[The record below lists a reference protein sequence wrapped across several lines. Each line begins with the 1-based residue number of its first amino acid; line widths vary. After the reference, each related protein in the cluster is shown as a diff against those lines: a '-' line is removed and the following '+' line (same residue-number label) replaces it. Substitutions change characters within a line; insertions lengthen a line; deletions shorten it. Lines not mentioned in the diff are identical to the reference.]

1 MASRIAAKT
10 SVTEMKALLALQEEP
25 ARDVFAEAELARERE
40 QAEAEELPEL
50 KLHLRRPRF
59 MEQRKLTP
67 TERGVAYHTLMQHL
81 PFDAEPD
88 IAVVQAT
95 LSGLVERRIM
105 TAEQAAAIDAENIAR
120 LLISPLGE
128 LLRQA
133 DWVKRE
139 MPFSYGLPAA
149 EASPQLGGME
159 TLDTDPTGTATIR
172 ELDGETV
179 LIQGIV
185 DCLFAAGGK
194 VYLLDYKSDRVLEHR
209 GGTAALTESYR
220 FQLELYAKAV
230 EAITGTAVDEK
241 WLYFF
246 DGGQAV
252 KL

>member
-1 MASRIAAKT
+1 
-10 SVTEMKALLALQEEP
+10 
-25 ARDVFAEAELARERE
+25 
-40 QAEAEELPEL
+40 
-50 KLHLRRPRF
+50 
-59 MEQRKLTP
+59 
-67 TERGVAYHTLMQHL
+67 
-81 PFDAEPD
+81 
-88 IAVVQAT
+88 
-95 LSGLVERRIM
+95 IM

-120 LLISPLGE
+120 LLVSPLGE

-149 EASPQLGGME
+149 EASPQLGGLE
-159 TLDTDPTGTATIR
+159 AGVDAPTGTPAGAAIR
-172 ELDGETV
+172 ELDGEIV

-185 DCLFAAGGK
+185 DCLFAVDGK

-209 GGTAALTESYR
+209 GGTAALAESYR

-230 EAITGTAVDEK
+230 EEITGAAVDEK